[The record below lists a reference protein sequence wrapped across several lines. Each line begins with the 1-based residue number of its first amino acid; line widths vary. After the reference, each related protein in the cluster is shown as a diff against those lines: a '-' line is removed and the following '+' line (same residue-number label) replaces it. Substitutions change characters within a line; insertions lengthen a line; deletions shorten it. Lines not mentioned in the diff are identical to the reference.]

1 MISFL
6 SLVQKMSCN
15 FQGKTQT
22 LEIRCK
28 KVSSKAKLN
37 EKKTKFTEL
46 RSKVLLASKAMRSAN
61 SYGSY
66 AKTPEFRVIPGSG
79 NTVNTVRI
87 PLR

>member
-46 RSKVLLASKAMRSAN
+46 RSKVLLCKFEPTTKKNDKPQIDDIKWLLM
-61 SYGSY
+61 
-66 AKTPEFRVIPGSG
+66 
-79 NTVNTVRI
+79 
-87 PLR
+87 